1 MPECRWERCGRRGVR
16 GQPFQ
21 PCWARPLSYQTL
33 YRKYRSQTFADLVG
47 QEATTRALQGAI
59 STDHVAHAYLFS
71 GTRGTGKTST
81 ARLLAKAVNCLRR
94 PAGQSE
100 PCNECESCLQI
111 QAGSALDLIE
121 IDAASNRGIDEIR
134 DLREKVNLAPALGR
148 RKVYIIDEAH
158 MLTTEAF
165 NALLKTLEEPPE
177 HVVFVLCTTEAN
189 KVPLTV
195 LGRCQQFVFRRHNE
209 QQIAARLRHI
219 AGLEGVEVDEDALAL
234 LARVAQGSMRD
245 AIGLLDQLVPLSEG
259 RITAVSARQ
268 LLGIADPAALTALFD
283 LVLAGRP
290 VEALESL
297 SAIYEAGG
305 ELRQVVRALMERCR
319 DLLVRA
325 IEERDVASR
334 QRLSRVLESLLHLDG
349 EVRRHAEPRFLVEA
363 TLVRLAVED
372 AAVSEPALAT
382 GAGVAAGTVPLAVP
396 PTEAASRERPAPAPP
411 AVAPVAPAGAPT
423 DRRSAASVPDETA
436 AAAPAP
442 QVPSPM
448 TAGGGASGVAEGWQR
463 LLEKLPPKTRAYF
476 RAARAEAEG
485 DRLVLFFPYG
495 FHHKMAQESASQVEP
510 LVKGWLGEEVTLD
523 LRLQESGAG
532 LAASAP
538 APRPLAPE
546 EDPLIKAAERKLEGR
561 VVRVR
566 PLKELE

>member
-1 MPECRWERCGRRGVR
+1 
-16 GQPFQ
+16 
-21 PCWARPLSYQTL
+21 LSYQTL

-47 QEATTRALQGAI
+47 QEATSRALQGAI
-59 STDHVAHAYLFS
+59 ATDHVAHAYLFS

-81 ARLLAKAVNCLRR
+81 ARLLAKAINCLRR
-94 PAGQSE
+94 SQGQSE
-100 PCNECESCLQI
+100 PCNECDSCLQV
-111 QAGSALDLIE
+111 QSGSALDLIE

-209 QQIAARLRHI
+209 EQITARLRHI
-219 AGLEGVEVDEDALAL
+219 AGLEGIEVDDDALWL

-259 RITAVSARQ
+259 RITLVGARE
-268 LLGIADPAALTALFD
+268 LLGIADPAALTSLFD

-290 VEALESL
+290 VEALDTL
-297 SAIYEAGG
+297 SAVYEAGG
-305 ELRQVVRALMERCR
+305 ELRQVVRGLMERCR
-319 DLLVRA
+319 DLLVKA
-325 IEERDVASR
+325 IEDRDVAR
-334 QRLSRVLESLLHLDG
+334 RDQLSQVLEALLHLDG

-363 TLVRLAVED
+363 TLVRLAVQGE
-372 AAVSEPALAT
+372 AASVPRATPATAAPAAASPVSPSTASPGLRTAPAETPRPVPTSVKEPDSEPAVQPAE
-382 GAGVAAGTVPLAVP
+382 APAV
-396 PTEAASRERPAPAPP
+396 EPAPP
-411 AVAPVAPAGAPT
+411 SPVPATVAPFEEKAPVAPLSPAGSPISSGET
-423 DRRSAASVPDETA
+423 DEP
-436 AAAPAP
+436 
-442 QVPSPM
+442 
-448 TAGGGASGVAEGWQR
+448 GAGWQR

-476 RAARAEAEG
+476 RAARAQVEG
-485 DRLVLFFPYG
+485 DRLLLFFPYG
-495 FHHKMAQESASQVEP
+495 FHHKMALESVGQVEP
-510 LVKGWLGEEVTLD
+510 LVKAWLGQATTLD
-523 LRLQESGAG
+523 LRLQESAPN
-532 LAASAP
+532 LVTSAP
-538 APRPLAPE
+538 AARPMAPE

>member
-1 MPECRWERCGRRGVR
+1 
-16 GQPFQ
+16 
-21 PCWARPLSYQTL
+21 LSYQTL
-33 YRKYRSQTFADLVG
+33 YRKYRSQTFSDLVG
-47 QEATTRALQGAI
+47 QEATSRALQGAI

-94 PAGQSE
+94 PSGQAE
-100 PCNECESCLQI
+100 PCNECESCVQI
-111 QAGSALDLIE
+111 QGGSALDLIE

-134 DLREKVNLAPALGR
+134 DLREKVNLSPALGR

-177 HVVFVLCTTEAN
+177 HVVFILCTTEAN

-209 QQIAARLRHI
+209 DQIAARLRHI
-219 AGLEGVEVDEDALAL
+219 AGLEGVEVDDEALAL

-245 AIGLLDQLVPLSEG
+245 AIGLLDQLVPLAEG
-259 RITAVSARQ
+259 RITAGGARE

-283 LVLAGRP
+283 LVQRGRP

-297 SAIYEAGG
+297 SGIYEAGG
-305 ELRQVVRALMERCR
+305 ELRQVVRGLMERCR
-319 DLLVRA
+319 DLLIRA
-325 IEERDVASR
+325 IEEGDAAARD
-334 QRLSRVLESLLHLDG
+334 RLSRILEALLHLDG

-372 AAVSEPALAT
+372 GAASAKPQQVPSS
-382 GAGVAAGTVPLAVP
+382 VAAGTVPLMVAAPEASRDP
-396 PTEAASRERPAPAPP
+396 PGVWAPGQSEAAAATPPP
-411 AVAPVAPAGAPT
+411 AA
-423 DRRSAASVPDETA
+423 SAASPLAEVPPAEVPA
-436 AAAPAP
+436 AALAPDTP
-442 QVPSPM
+442 
-448 TAGGGASGVAEGWQR
+448 TAVGGGGEGTEVGAGWQR

-476 RAARAEAEG
+476 RAARAEADG

-495 FHHKMAQESASQVEP
+495 FHHKMAQDSAGQVEP
-510 LVKGWLGEEVTLD
+510 LVKGWLGENVTLD

-532 LAASAP
+532 LAASTP
-538 APRPLAPE
+538 TPRALAPE

>member
-1 MPECRWERCGRRGVR
+1 
-16 GQPFQ
+16 
-21 PCWARPLSYQTL
+21 LSYQTL
-33 YRKYRSQTFADLVG
+33 YRKYRSQTFSDLVG
-47 QEATTRALQGAI
+47 QEATSRALQGAI

-94 PAGQSE
+94 SSGQAE
-100 PCNECESCLQI
+100 PCNECESCVQI
-111 QAGSALDLIE
+111 KGGSALDLIE

-134 DLREKVNLAPALGR
+134 DLREKVNLSPALGR

-177 HVVFVLCTTEAN
+177 HVVFILCTTEAN

-209 QQIAARLRHI
+209 DQIAARLRHI
-219 AGLEGVEVDEDALAL
+219 AGLEGVEVDDEALAL

-245 AIGLLDQLVPLSEG
+245 AIGLLDQLVPLAEG
-259 RITAVSARQ
+259 RITAGGARE

-283 LVLAGRP
+283 LVQRGRP

-297 SAIYEAGG
+297 SGIYEAGG
-305 ELRQVVRALMERCR
+305 ELRQVVRGLMERCR
-319 DLLVRA
+319 DLLIRA
-325 IEERDVASR
+325 IEEGDAAARN
-334 QRLSRVLESLLHLDG
+334 RLSRVFEALLHLDG

-372 AAVSEPALAT
+372 GTASAKPQHEPSIVT
-382 GAGVAAGTVPLAVP
+382 AGTVPLMVAAPEAPREP
-396 PTEAASRERPAPAPP
+396 PGVGAAGRSEAAVAAPP
-411 AVAPVAPAGAPT
+411 PAA
-423 DRRSAASVPDETA
+423 SAASPLAEVPPAEVA
-436 AAAPAP
+436 AAALAP
-442 QVPSPM
+442 GTP
-448 TAGGGASGVAEGWQR
+448 TAIGGAGEGTEVGAGWQR

-476 RAARAEAEG
+476 RAARAEADG

-495 FHHKMAQESASQVEP
+495 FHHKMAQESAGQVEP
-510 LVKGWLGEEVTLD
+510 LVKGWLGENVTLD

-532 LAASAP
+532 LAASTP
-538 APRPLAPE
+538 TPRALAPE